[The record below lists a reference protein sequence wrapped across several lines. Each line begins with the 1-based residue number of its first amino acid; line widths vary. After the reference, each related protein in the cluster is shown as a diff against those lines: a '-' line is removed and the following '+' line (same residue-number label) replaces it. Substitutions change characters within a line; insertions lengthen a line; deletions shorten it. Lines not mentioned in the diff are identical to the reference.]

1 MSFISRLFGR
11 NKKPSGIRKPDL
23 DFLLSSRDINNSI
36 IELDNYICEL
46 CEWGKETDKLSA
58 PQMTFYLNQNLER
71 EVNNGG
77 FHQYFWNSTGDFA
90 IETVT
95 SLHSVGATKAA
106 ELLLKAID
114 RFPGKTV
121 PGNIVQR
128 QHLLEQIETKI
139 ADAWQDLDDAFYE
152 YEEDLN
158 ALNLEYVKSHRNEF

>member
-1 MSFISRLFGR
+1 MSLFSRLFGR
-11 NKKPSGIRKPDL
+11 NKKPSGIRKPDIDL
-23 DFLLSSRDINNSI
+23 LLSSHDVNNSI

-46 CEWGKETDKLSA
+46 CAWGEETDKLSA

-71 EVNNGG
+71 EINNGG

-90 IETVT
+90 LETVS
-95 SLHSVGATKAA
+95 SLQSIGASKTA

-128 QHLLEQIETKI
+128 QHLLEQIETRTTE
-139 ADAWQDLDDAFYE
+139 AWQELDDAFYE
-152 YEEDLN
+152 YDEDLN
-158 ALNLEYVKSHRNEF
+158 ALNIEYIRMHRNHF